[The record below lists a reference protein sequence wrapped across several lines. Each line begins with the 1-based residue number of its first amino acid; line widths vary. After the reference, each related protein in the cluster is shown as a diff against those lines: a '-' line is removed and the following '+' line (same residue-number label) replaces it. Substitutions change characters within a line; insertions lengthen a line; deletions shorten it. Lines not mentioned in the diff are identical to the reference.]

1 MEYCDQSCCWLE
13 ITVIA
18 SGASVA
24 GRYRNSKSKLGEQV
38 NENKATILIVDDEQS
53 VRRLLSRKLSSDGY
67 SCQEASDAD
76 QATELINKG
85 SVGLMLLDINMPGKS
100 GVELL
105 AEIEAHHPD
114 VAVLMVTGV
123 TDISTAVHCVKAGA
137 YDYLTKPFSLDEVS
151 LSVERALE
159 QRKLA
164 AERKRLEHEAREINR
179 LATIGEMAA
188 GIAHEVNNPLA
199 AIMNY
204 ADLVLESP
212 IPEDVAELVDIIKR
226 DVQRAAAI
234 LDRLLAF
241 ARQRSP
247 ELVNVDINGLL
258 ETTLALLA
266 HQLEKHHIEVSTMLN
281 PNLPRTV
288 ADASQLQQ
296 VFLNIVSNAETEMKL
311 AGKGNMLL
319 IKTEAVD
326 NTIRISFTDN
336 GPGIA
341 RENLTRIFDPFFT
354 TRDVGQ
360 GSGLGLSVC
369 HGIVGEHGG
378 KIYAASELGKGATF
392 IVELPIKKEASSQET
407 AR

>member
-1 MEYCDQSCCWLE
+1 MS
-13 ITVIA
+13 
-18 SGASVA
+18 
-24 GRYRNSKSKLGEQV
+24 REQ
-38 NENKATILIVDDEQS
+38 ETILIVDDEQS
-53 VRRLLSRKLSSDGY
+53 IRRLLSRKLSSDGF

-76 QATELINKG
+76 QAIELINKG
-85 SVGLMLLDINMPGKS
+85 SVELVLLDINMPGKS

-105 AEIEAHHPD
+105 SEIEAHHPD
-114 VAVLMVTGV
+114 IAVIMVTGV
-123 TDISTAVHCVKAGA
+123 TDISTAVNCIRAGA
-137 YDYLTKPFSLDEVS
+137 YSYLTKPFSLDEVS
-151 LSVERALE
+151 LNVERALE

-164 AERKRLEHEAREINR
+164 AERNRLEHEAREINR

-204 ADLVLESP
+204 ADLVLESS
-212 IPEDVAELVDIIKR
+212 IPEDVVELVDIIKR

-234 LDRLLAF
+234 LDKLLTF
-241 ARQRSP
+241 ARQRLP
-247 ELVNVDINGLL
+247 KRVNVDINGLL
-258 ETTLALLA
+258 ETTLSLLA
-266 HQLEKHHIEVSTMLN
+266 HKLEKHHIEISTMLD
-281 PNLPRTV
+281 PNLPWTV

-319 IKTEAVD
+319 VKTEALD
-326 NTIRISFTDN
+326 NNIRISFTDN

-341 RENLTRIFDPFFT
+341 KENLTRIFDPFFT

-360 GSGLGLSVC
+360 GVGLGLSVC
-369 HGIVGEHGG
+369 HGIITEHGG
-378 KIYAASELGKGATF
+378 KIYADSEVGKGATF
-392 IVELPIKKEASSQET
+392 IVELPIKEEATGQEA